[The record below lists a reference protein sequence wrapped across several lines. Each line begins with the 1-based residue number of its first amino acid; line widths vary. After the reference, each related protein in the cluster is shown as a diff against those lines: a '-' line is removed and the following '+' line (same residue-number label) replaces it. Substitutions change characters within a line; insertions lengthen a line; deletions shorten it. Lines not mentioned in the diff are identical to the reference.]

1 MTTPMDTTVPA
12 RQPWEQPE
20 TPMSRALAEIARLKT
35 ALGMA
40 LAAAQYFQAEW
51 WDATSND
58 GEKCAACGGQVEV
71 DDEGNDDCVVE
82 HTKGCA
88 AMTNWLA
95 MDAASR

>member
-40 LAAAQYFQAEW
+40 LAAAEYFQAEW
-51 WDATSND
+51 KQAIKNND
-58 GEKCAACGGQVEV
+58 VIQCAACGSQE
-71 DDEGNDDCVVE
+71 EGFVIHHKSYCPIVK
-82 HTKGCA
+82 HF
-88 AMTNWLA
+88 LA
-95 MDAASR
+95 MDAASRSL